1 MLSKK
6 KLNLTLK
13 DKKKLR
19 FIFYFFSFLFFSFLF
34 YLSIPKLL
42 TYSTDSIK
50 ENLKINNN
58 ITINNISKVKYKIF
72 PTPRLTLLNSD
83 FTIGKEI
90 FEISNSELEILLNI
104 SQILNFKEINYKKL
118 FINKGSS
125 KINLDNLNQLLILI
139 DKNKKKLTFR
149 KNNFIFFQK
158 NKVLFEVNDAL
169 LKMNQNK
176 KKKLILDGSFLN
188 NKIFIKLNSKLK
200 NENNFTLEIP
210 ELDIL
215 ARVFWKK
222 NNADDVNGF
231 FNLEVFNNFLKFNFI
246 KEANFKLTKGFIRSK
261 LVNTSFDGE
270 ITIKPNFFSKLN
282 FKLSVL
288 NMKKLFPLIQ
298 KIYFSNNN
306 NNFSL
311 IKKINGNFNFKSKL
325 TGKISNKNG
334 EVVLKDFKV
343 GKDKSISFDAK
354 ITEFGNKGKI
364 QFNLVKKFNYKRNL
378 SKKIEII
385 GFLIPSNSK
394 IIFEKILL
402 DGSLLPTKKI
412 KEYEN
417 KFYDK
422 VIKNTLAN
430 IFNEVKLNRYFKN
443 LF

>member
-176 KKKLILDGSFLN
+176 KKKI
-188 NKIFIKLNSKLK
+188 
-200 NENNFTLEIP
+200 NF
-210 ELDIL
+210 
-215 ARVFWKK
+215 RW
-222 NNADDVNGF
+222 
-231 FNLEVFNNFLKFNFI
+231 
-246 KEANFKLTKGFIRSK
+246 
-261 LVNTSFDGE
+261 
-270 ITIKPNFFSKLN
+270 
-282 FKLSVL
+282 
-288 NMKKLFPLIQ
+288 
-298 KIYFSNNN
+298 
-306 NNFSL
+306 
-311 IKKINGNFNFKSKL
+311 
-325 TGKISNKNG
+325 
-334 EVVLKDFKV
+334 
-343 GKDKSISFDAK
+343 
-354 ITEFGNKGKI
+354 
-364 QFNLVKKFNYKRNL
+364 
-378 SKKIEII
+378 
-385 GFLIPSNSK
+385 
-394 IIFEKILL
+394 
-402 DGSLLPTKKI
+402 
-412 KEYEN
+412 
-417 KFYDK
+417 
-422 VIKNTLAN
+422 
-430 IFNEVKLNRYFKN
+430 
-443 LF
+443 

>member
-6 KLNLTLK
+6 KSNLTLK
-13 DKKKLR
+13 DKIKLR

-42 TYSTDSIK
+42 TYSTVSIK
-50 ENLKINNN
+50 ESLKINNN
-58 ITINNISKVKYKIF
+58 ITINNISKIKYKIF

-118 FINKGSS
+118 FINNGSS
-125 KINLDNLNQLLILI
+125 KINLDNFNQLLILI

-149 KNNFIFFQK
+149 KNNIIFLQK

-169 LKMNQNK
+169 LKMNQHK
-176 KKKLILDGSFLN
+176 KKKLILNGSFLN
-188 NKIFIKLNSKLK
+188 NKIFIKLNSKLI

-210 ELDIL
+210 ELDIS

-222 NNADDVNGF
+222 NNSDDVNGF

-270 ITIKPNFFSKLN
+270 ITIKPNFFSRLN
-282 FKLSVL
+282 FKPSVL
-288 NMKKLFPLIQ
+288 NMEKLFPLIQ
-298 KIYFSNNN
+298 EIYFSNNN

-311 IKKINGNFNFKSKL
+311 IKKINGNFNFRSKL
-325 TGKISNKNG
+325 EGKISNKNG
-334 EVVLKDFKV
+334 EVVFKDFKV

-354 ITEFGNKGKI
+354 ITELGNKGKI
-364 QFNLVKKFNYKRNL
+364 QFNLVKKFNYKRNS
-378 SKKIEII
+378 SKKIEIM

-402 DGSLLPTKKI
+402 NGSLLPTKKI